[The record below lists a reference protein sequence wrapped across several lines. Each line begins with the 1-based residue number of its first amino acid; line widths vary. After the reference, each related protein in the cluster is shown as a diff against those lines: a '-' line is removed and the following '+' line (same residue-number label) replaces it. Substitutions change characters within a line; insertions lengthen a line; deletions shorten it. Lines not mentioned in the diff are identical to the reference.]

1 MTKATGAS
9 LDELRKATDP
19 LFQGDSPV
27 PIYPWKH
34 GKGQVNRVYLL
45 TAAQNATPVHPDWWR
60 VIQQICKHRRAVLCV
75 LPIRYK
81 NPTSAWTGSQKN
93 AEHWVAEVSEHL
105 VSVRADLN
113 ENVKLLGDIKIQP
126 TAADPLTGF
135 EAVSGASSAI
145 VAHTKIQ
152 TRTIAT
158 PQNRMAK
165 ILMTSGACTLEN
177 YSDTRAGRVG
187 AFHHSL
193 SAVLVEVVNGK
204 RFHIRRIH
212 FDTRSKSAIDSARGE
227 QYFTDRVQQAPRAL
241 GLITGDWHDPF
252 TDKKVITATFG
263 SGGMIAACR
272 PKNVI
277 FHDSTDG
284 YPVNPHHR
292 KNPFNRVAKRFG
304 GLDSVRAS
312 LESLRTFIEKY
323 TIKDTQNVVV
333 TSNHDDFLTRYIV
346 DMDWREDPTNAEWYL
361 ETALHMVRNTRI
373 TGKGTEYPNAFTY
386 WMRRYALP
394 QTRILD
400 EDESFML
407 GSHECGMHGNR
418 GPNGAR
424 GSIRNLRRIGVKT
437 ITGHPHSPGED
448 EGCTQ
453 VGTSTGLRLEYN
465 AGPSSW
471 HQAHCAL
478 DANDKRQLLFII
490 DGKFRAP

>member
-1 MTKATGAS
+1 MTNSTTPRN
-9 LDELRKATDP
+9 LDTFTRENDP
-19 LFQGDSPV
+19 LYEDKSPV
-27 PIYPWKH
+27 AIFPWRL
-34 GKGQVNRVYLL
+34 GKRVKTLL
-45 TAAQNATPVHPDWWR
+45 VVAAQNSTPVHAEWW
-60 VIQQICKHRRAVLCV
+60 AVLQRIAEHRGADLVV
-75 LPIRYK
+75 LPMRYK
-81 NPTSAWTGSQKN
+81 NPTSRWVGSQEGKDFWAKETRPFLAN
-93 AEHWVAEVSEHL
+93 
-105 VSVRADLN
+105 VRQPLN
-113 ENVKLLGDIKIQP
+113 DNLTLLGDIKIQP

-135 EAVSGASSAI
+135 EAVSGAASAI
-145 VAHTKIQ
+145 VAHPKIQ

-165 ILMTSGACTLEN
+165 ILMTSGSCTVEN

-187 AFHHSL
+187 QFHHSL
-193 SAVLVEVVNGK
+193 SCVLVEVVNKK
-204 RFHIRRIH
+204 RFHMRRIH
-212 FDTRSKSAIDSARGE
+212 FDGRSKSAIDSARGE
-227 QYFTDRVQQAPRAL
+227 QYFADSVQQAPRAL

-252 TDKKVITATFG
+252 TDKGVIRATYG
-263 SGGMIAACR
+263 QGGMVGVLR
-272 PKNVI
+272 PRNI
-277 FHDSTDG
+277 LLHDSTDG
-284 YPVNPHHR
+284 YPVNPHH
-292 KNPFNRVAKRFG
+292 KHNPFNRVAKRFG

-312 LESLRTFIEKY
+312 LESLRRFIEAH
-323 TIKDTQNVVV
+323 TIKDTQNVIV

-346 DMDWREDPTNAEWYL
+346 DADWREDPTNAEWYL
-361 ETALHMVRNTRI
+361 ETALHMVRNTKL
-373 TGKGTEYPNAFTY
+373 TNKGTEYPNAFTY
-386 WMRRYALP
+386 WMRRYNMP

-407 GSHECGMHGNR
+407 GTHELGMHGNR

-490 DGKFRAP
+490 DGEYRAPL